1 MFMRP
6 WLAWN
11 IIVTNCAKS
20 FNKLLSSLLYQLLF
34 LLCSL
39 FGKTT
44 KKNLYQTDLSEH
56 VTNKKCMLQSYS
68 PDLNFSAPDINA
80 ASYCSNISTCRV
92 IATFSTKSCLGFSR
106 GIVLLTTWNG
116 SKQPALFHALR
127 SQPGAVRVRARA
139 QGDFRQVCLVALSY
153 IYSHLFPHLEQGL

>member
-1 MFMRP
+1 MQKVLTNYCHHCCISFYFCYVVC
-6 WLAWN
+6 LA
-11 IIVTNCAKS
+11 K
-20 FNKLLSSLLYQLLF
+20 QQ
-34 LLCSL
+34 
-39 FGKTT
+39 

-68 PDLNFSAPDINA
+68 PDLNFSAPDVNA

-153 IYSHLFPHLEQGL
+153 IHSHLFPHLEQGL